1 MQGIPLLKHGEKI
14 IIICVII
21 ILELMIMKIKILKG
35 TNQIGGCITE
45 IGTNNAKI
53 IIDFG
58 EDLPDVSIKENNNVP
73 LIEGLTYGPKKYDA
87 VFITHNH
94 QDHIGLISSI
104 LSEIPVYV
112 EKTSKEI
119 FNVVNDFM
127 GIRETC
133 RTINMLAEIPIT
145 IEDIKIT
152 PYIVDHSAYNSLML
166 LIESNGK
173 KVLHTGDFRNN
184 GYKGKYLKDTLKK
197 IGKVDVVITEGTSF
211 DRVNKKNKTEEELSI
226 EAYEVMKKYN
236 QIFVLQSGTNIDRI
250 TTMYKAAKK
259 AKKLFVQDIFIANL
273 TKLTK
278 TSIPNPVTFND
289 VYTYIP
295 LKRYLKKE
303 KGFYCK
309 YIKPYNEKNA
319 INKMFNNDY
328 VLNVRTSMIND
339 LKKFKEK
346 GLITNAC
353 LIYSMWDGYLKKE
366 EFKKFLKEVKE
377 LGIDIVYLHTSGH
390 ACINTIKEMVNI
402 LKPKIVIPIHTTNK
416 MKAKEIFKNSVI
428 LNDNEGVEI

>member
-1 MQGIPLLKHGEKI
+1 
-14 IIICVII
+14 
-21 ILELMIMKIKILKG
+21 MKIKILKG

-45 IGTNNAKI
+45 ITTDNAKI

-58 EDLPDVSIKENNNVP
+58 EDLPDVSLKNNNNVP
-73 LIEGLTYGPKKYDA
+73 LIEGLTHGTKKYDA

-94 QDHIGLISSI
+94 KDHIGLISNI
-104 LSEIPVYV
+104 LPEIPVYV
-112 EKTSKEI
+112 EKASKEI

-127 GIRETC
+127 GIKEAC
-133 RTINMLAEIPIT
+133 NTINMLAEIPII

-166 LIESNGK
+166 LIESDGK

-197 IGKVDVVITEGTSF
+197 IGKVDIVITEGTSF
-211 DRVNKKNKTEEELSI
+211 DRINKKNKTEEELSK

-250 TTMYKAAKK
+250 TTMYKASKK
-259 AKKLFVQDIFIANL
+259 ARKLFVEDIFIANL

-278 TSIPNPVTFND
+278 SSIPSPLTFED

-295 LKRYLKKE
+295 LKRYINKDSE
-303 KGFYCK
+303 FYYK
-309 YIKPYNEKNA
+309 YIEPFNKKNA
-319 INKMFNNDY
+319 ITKMFNNDY

-346 GLITNAC
+346 ELITNAC
-353 LIYSMWDGYLKKE
+353 LIYSMWDGYRKKE
-366 EFKKFLKEVKE
+366 EFKKFLNEVEK
-377 LGIDIVYLHTSGH
+377 LGINIVYLHTSGH
-390 ACINTIKEMVNI
+390 ASINTIKEVVNI
-402 LKPKIVIPIHTTNK
+402 LKSNIVIPIHTKNK

>member
-1 MQGIPLLKHGEKI
+1 
-14 IIICVII
+14 
-21 ILELMIMKIKILKG
+21 MKIKILKG

-45 IGTNNAKI
+45 ITTDNAKI

-58 EDLPDVSIKENNNVP
+58 EDLPDVSLKNNNNVP
-73 LIEGLTYGPKKYDA
+73 LIEGLTHGTKKYDA

-94 QDHIGLISSI
+94 KDHIGLISNI
-104 LSEIPVYV
+104 LPEIPVYV
-112 EKTSKEI
+112 EKASKEI

-127 GIRETC
+127 GIKEAC
-133 RTINMLAEIPIT
+133 NTINMLAEIPII

-166 LIESNGK
+166 LIESDGK

-197 IGKVDVVITEGTSF
+197 IGKVDIVITEGTSF
-211 DRVNKKNKTEEELSI
+211 DRINKKNKTEEELSK

-250 TTMYKAAKK
+250 TTMYKASKK
-259 AKKLFVQDIFIANL
+259 ARKLFVEDIFIANL

-278 TSIPNPVTFND
+278 SSIPNPLTFED

-295 LKRYLKKE
+295 LKRYINKDSE
-303 KGFYCK
+303 FYYK
-309 YIKPYNEKNA
+309 YIEPFNKKNA
-319 INKMFNNDY
+319 ITKMFNNDY

-346 GLITNAC
+346 ELITNAC
-353 LIYSMWDGYLKKE
+353 LIYSMWDGYRKKE
-366 EFKKFLKEVKE
+366 EFKKFLNEVEK
-377 LGIDIVYLHTSGH
+377 LGINIVYLHTSGH
-390 ACINTIKEMVNI
+390 ASINTIKEVVNI
-402 LKPKIVIPIHTTNK
+402 LKPNIVIPIHTKNK

>member
-1 MQGIPLLKHGEKI
+1 
-14 IIICVII
+14 
-21 ILELMIMKIKILKG
+21 MKIKILKG

-45 IGTNNAKI
+45 ITTDNAKI

-58 EDLPDVSIKENNNVP
+58 EDLPDVSLKNNNNVP
-73 LIEGLTYGPKKYDA
+73 LIEGLTHGTKKYDA
-87 VFITHNH
+87 VFITHDH
-94 QDHIGLISSI
+94 KDHIGLISNI
-104 LSEIPVYV
+104 LPEIPVYV
-112 EKTSKEI
+112 EKASKEI

-127 GIRETC
+127 GIKEAC
-133 RTINMLAEIPIT
+133 NTINMLAEIPII

-166 LIESNGK
+166 LIESDGK

-197 IGKVDVVITEGTSF
+197 IGKVDIVITEGTSF
-211 DRVNKKNKTEEELSI
+211 DRINKKNKTEEELSK

-250 TTMYKAAKK
+250 TTMYKASKK
-259 AKKLFVQDIFIANL
+259 ARKLFVEDIFIANL

-278 TSIPNPVTFND
+278 SSIPNPLTFED

-295 LKRYLKKE
+295 LKRYINKDSE
-303 KGFYCK
+303 FYYK
-309 YIKPYNEKNA
+309 YIEPFNKKNA
-319 INKMFNNDY
+319 ITKMFNNDY

-346 GLITNAC
+346 ELITNAC
-353 LIYSMWDGYLKKE
+353 LIYSMWDGYRKKE
-366 EFKKFLKEVKE
+366 EFKKFLNEVEK
-377 LGIDIVYLHTSGH
+377 LGINIVYLHTSGH
-390 ACINTIKEMVNI
+390 ASINTIKEVVNI
-402 LKPKIVIPIHTTNK
+402 LKPNIVIPIHTKNK

>member
-1 MQGIPLLKHGEKI
+1 
-14 IIICVII
+14 
-21 ILELMIMKIKILKG
+21 MKIKILKG

-45 IGTNNAKI
+45 ITTDNAKI

-58 EDLPDVSIKENNNVP
+58 EDLPDVSLKNNNNVP
-73 LIEGLTYGPKKYDA
+73 LIEGLTHGTKKYDA

-94 QDHIGLISSI
+94 KDHIGLISNI
-104 LSEIPVYV
+104 LPEIPVYV
-112 EKTSKEI
+112 EKASKEI

-127 GIRETC
+127 GIKEAC
-133 RTINMLAEIPIT
+133 NTINMLAEIPII

-166 LIESNGK
+166 LIESDGK

-197 IGKVDVVITEGTSF
+197 IGKVDIVITEGTSF
-211 DRVNKKNKTEEELSI
+211 DRINKKNKTEEELSK

-250 TTMYKAAKK
+250 TTMYKASKK
-259 AKKLFVQDIFIANL
+259 ARKLLVEDIFIANL

-278 TSIPNPVTFND
+278 SSIPNPLTFED

-295 LKRYLKKE
+295 LKRYINKDSE
-303 KGFYCK
+303 FYYK
-309 YIKPYNEKNA
+309 YIEPFNKKNA
-319 INKMFNNDY
+319 ITKMFNNDY

-346 GLITNAC
+346 ELITNAC
-353 LIYSMWDGYLKKE
+353 LIYSMWDGYRKKE
-366 EFKKFLKEVKE
+366 EFKKFLNEVEK
-377 LGIDIVYLHTSGH
+377 LGINIVYLHTSGH
-390 ACINTIKEMVNI
+390 ASINTIKEVVNI
-402 LKPKIVIPIHTTNK
+402 LKSNIVIPIHTKNK

>member
-1 MQGIPLLKHGEKI
+1 
-14 IIICVII
+14 
-21 ILELMIMKIKILKG
+21 MKIKILKG

-45 IGTNNAKI
+45 ITTDNAKI

-58 EDLPDVSIKENNNVP
+58 EDLPDVSLKNNNNVP
-73 LIEGLTYGPKKYDA
+73 LIEGLTHGTKKYDA

-94 QDHIGLISSI
+94 KDHIGLISNI
-104 LSEIPVYV
+104 LPEIPVYV
-112 EKTSKEI
+112 EKASKEI
-119 FNVVNDFM
+119 FNIVNDFM
-127 GIRETC
+127 GIKEAC
-133 RTINMLAEIPIT
+133 NTINMLAEIPII

-166 LIESNGK
+166 LIESDGK

-197 IGKVDVVITEGTSF
+197 IGKVDIVITEGTSF
-211 DRVNKKNKTEEELSI
+211 DRINKKNKTEEELSK

-250 TTMYKAAKK
+250 TTMYKASKK
-259 AKKLFVQDIFIANL
+259 ARKLFVEDIFIANL

-278 TSIPNPVTFND
+278 SSIPNPLTFED

-295 LKRYLKKE
+295 LKRYINKDSE
-303 KGFYCK
+303 FYYK
-309 YIKPYNEKNA
+309 YIEPFNKKNA
-319 INKMFNNDY
+319 ITKMFNNDY
-328 VLNVRTSMIND
+328 VLNIRTSMIND

-346 GLITNAC
+346 ELITNAC
-353 LIYSMWDGYLKKE
+353 LIYSMWDGYRKKE
-366 EFKKFLKEVKE
+366 EFKKFLNEVEK
-377 LGIDIVYLHTSGH
+377 LGINIVYLHTSGH
-390 ACINTIKEMVNI
+390 ASINTIKEVVNI
-402 LKPKIVIPIHTTNK
+402 LKPNIVIPIHTKNK